1 MPTIDKLGTPKVLNP
16 RTNRYVSIG
25 SQMYRRLVAKGELPP
40 LNPLPVEDDDDDDT
54 PLPPPSD
61 PPPIVPALKPVDLKK
76 KMKAVVADVARDN
89 HVDLEK
95 LSQKEADALLKRLLI
110 ARLTNEP
117 ADDRPTKAKKKS
129 SPKVKPTKP
138 VKSKKTKK
146 FKIVS
151 SESEASDS
159 DDSES
164 ESE

>member
-40 LNPLPVEDDDDDDT
+40 LNPLPVEDDVEDDA

-117 ADDRPTKAKKKS
+117 ADDRPTKAKSKEKQ
-129 SPKVKPTKP
+129 VKAKAKP
-138 VKSKKTKK
+138 PKSKSKK

-151 SESEASDS
+151 DVSDDSDS

-164 ESE
+164 E